1 MEGRCC
7 LREMQAETRL
17 PTIPPFLL
25 LSNPNIENIC
35 QNNPHSSKLSRTLA
49 NKNKFSLSL
58 SLLSPLLPFFI
69 SLCFLSHTHNWEI
82 SYNLIL
88 RTIKC
93 VFALTYIQCCVMC
106 TSQGNTAEFCSQMIL
121 FYQIRSSLQWWSSR
135 YPL

>member
-69 SLCFLSHTHNWEI
+69 SLCFLSHTHN
-82 SYNLIL
+82 
-88 RTIKC
+88 
-93 VFALTYIQCCVMC
+93 
-106 TSQGNTAEFCSQMIL
+106 
-121 FYQIRSSLQWWSSR
+121 
-135 YPL
+135 